1 MINSKNKLKFY
12 KKKKVF
18 IPTQTTKFLYNG
30 IVKYIAKKKNISLAD
45 MGCGNG
51 IIGISLYKNLKN
63 IKNIHFSDISK
74 EAISICKRN
83 VKVNKIKNSNVDF
96 LISDVF
102 NKFYDKKFD
111 IIVSDISGI
120 SEKVA
125 KFSPWFKNVPC
136 ASGTDGTDLTLEF
149 LENYKN
155 FLNKKGM
162 VFFPI
167 ISLCNEKKIIN
178 FLKKKKIKYKIIS
191 ENIWPLPKE
200 MCRYEKKLDEFKKK
214 KIISYYKKFDLIIAN
229 TKVVMIKN

>member
-1 MINSKNKLKFY
+1 MINSKNKLKIY
-12 KKKKVF
+12 NKKKVF
-18 IPTQTTKFLYNG
+18 IPTQTTKFLYNS
-30 IVKYIAKKKNISLAD
+30 IVKYIDKMKNISLAD

-63 IKNIHFSDISK
+63 IKNIRFSDISK
-74 EAISICKRN
+74 DAILICKKN
-83 VKVNKIKNSNVDF
+83 VKANKIKNTNIDF

-102 NKFYDKKFD
+102 NKFDDKKFD

-136 ASGTDGTDLTLEF
+136 ASGIDGTDLTLNF

-178 FLKKKKIKYKIIS
+178 FLKKKKIRHKTIS
-191 ENIWPLPKE
+191 KNIWPLPKE
-200 MCRYEKKLDEFKKK
+200 MSRHEKKLDYLKQK
-214 KIISYYKKFDLIIAN
+214 KIISFYKKFNLIIAN
-229 TKVVMIKN
+229 TKVVMLKN